1 MLAQGSTPWFIG
13 MVALTVAVLVKFVSA
28 VFDEEVSMK
37 TAKPFSAM
45 CRSAVSV
52 VLDVTGAIVTD
63 VAAWACQ
70 LA

>member
-1 MLAQGSTPWFIG
+1 MLVQGSTPWLIG
-13 MVALTVAVLVKFVSA
+13 MVALAVAVLVKFVST

-37 TAKPFSAM
+37 RNHAM
-45 CRSAVSV
+45 SRSTVAA